1 MCPASAFTLKKVIP
15 DETEKQIVWSAVVIR
30 EDE

>member
-1 MCPASAFTLKKVIP
+1 MCPASAFTLKKVIT